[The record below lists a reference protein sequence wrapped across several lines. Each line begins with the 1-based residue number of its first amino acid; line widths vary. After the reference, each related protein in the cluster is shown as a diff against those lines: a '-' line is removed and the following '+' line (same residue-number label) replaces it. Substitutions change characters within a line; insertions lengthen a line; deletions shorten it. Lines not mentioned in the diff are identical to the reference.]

1 MEIRVLAIRK
11 EVYTNSVLLISLAAK
26 SFEDSYRTNEDCKH
40 IDSSALAESVLRQ
53 QRNPKKMIQLLI
65 FDFIMDL
72 LGN

>member
-1 MEIRVLAIRK
+1 
-11 EVYTNSVLLISLAAK
+11 LISLAAK
-26 SFEDSYRTNEDCKH
+26 SFEDSYRTNQDCKH